1 MTENSENFEKSW
13 HDLPDWFKR
22 DVVGFLDFK
31 SKRNLRSCSKLD
43 QILVDSCPFF
53 IEKLGFFL
61 SVSRLSIYFST
72 DSRTITKHS
81 YSKNENTPTEV
92 IQDFLRLFQ
101 SSKSIVNELTVDFSD
116 LEKSKMLMDEIGK
129 IKKKNFKIQVKKIIW
144 YSSPKNLFAVQFIS
158 FLAVGTLKAIRFEYQ
173 HGNLEMIRR
182 LMETEQWKKAEEIT
196 TSTVLP
202 KGLDVE
208 KFSHV
213 KRLKIK
219 IEDSE
224 WDVQKIQ
231 DLIMNFKRQNHPVG
245 SYFSILVYFRPKNS
259 EATEEGNDEMLK
271 PIIIDE
277 VKILPK
283 SGHYFRMPSENHFL
297 RVHRLENG
305 IEGLVRD
312 NNDYIEYFIL

>member
-1 MTENSENFEKSW
+1 MAENDAGSFEKPW
-13 HDLPDWFKR
+13 KDLPDWFKR

-81 YSKNENTPTEV
+81 YAKNENTPTEV
-92 IQDFLRLFQ
+92 IQDFLRLFRN
-101 SSKSIVNELTVDFSD
+101 SKSIVNELTVDFSD
-116 LEKSKMLMDEIGK
+116 MEKSKMLIDEIGK
-129 IKKKNFKIQVKKIIW
+129 IKKENFKIRVKKIIW
-144 YSSPKNLFAVQFIS
+144 YSCPNNLFAVQFVS

-173 HGNLEMIRR
+173 YGNLEMIRK
-182 LMETEQWKKAEEIT
+182 LMETEQWKTAEEIS

-202 KGLDVE
+202 KGLDIE
-208 KFSHV
+208 NFSHV

-219 IEDSE
+219 VENSE

-245 SYFSILVYFRPKNS
+245 SYFSILVYFRPKS
-259 EATEEGNDEMLK
+259 AERAEEEIPK

-277 VKILPK
+277 VRILPK

-312 NNDYIEYFIL
+312 NDDYIEYFIL